1 MVHVKY
7 DSNLFSYKKCFL
19 MKYCMQFLR
28 MVQSQQVVEYV
39 SDSENS
45 IDVDIGPSK
54 NAKTVRR
61 EKHNRRK

>member
-1 MVHVKY
+1 
-7 DSNLFSYKKCFL
+7 